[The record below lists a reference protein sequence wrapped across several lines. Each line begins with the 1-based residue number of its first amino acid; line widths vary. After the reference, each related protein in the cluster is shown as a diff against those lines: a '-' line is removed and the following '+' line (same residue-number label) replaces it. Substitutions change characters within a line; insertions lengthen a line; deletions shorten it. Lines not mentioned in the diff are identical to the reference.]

1 MPTIMLNVRMDSTER
16 ALVLFSNEAA
26 YLADQII
33 AGCDPRI
40 AASYS
45 ESVFSWSH
53 TLFNSC
59 LHKANLEVIYN
70 A

>member
-1 MPTIMLNVRMDSTER
+1 MATIMKNTVD
-16 ALVLFSNEAA
+16 ALDLFSIEAA
-26 YLADQII
+26 ALADRII

-45 ESVFSWSH
+45 ESVFNWSH

-59 LHKANLEVIYN
+59 LHKTNLEVIYN